1 MRPSHLLNDGDTFFV
16 LATGARELPPDV
28 GSRERTT
35 ALNGL
40 ATATADVVTRA
51 IVRGVLAARAF
62 PDRPSYRELYPLVVP
77 RAAPPSV
84 TCASSL
90 VRRLVR

>member
-1 MRPSHLLNDGDTFFV
+1 MARAVRPSHLLNDGDTFFV
-16 LATGARELPPDV
+16 LATGAHELPPDV
-28 GSRERTT
+28 GSRERTM

-62 PDRPSYRELYPLVVP
+62 PDRPSYRELYP
-77 RAAPPSV
+77 
-84 TCASSL
+84 SSFP
-90 VRRLVR
+90 VARRRR